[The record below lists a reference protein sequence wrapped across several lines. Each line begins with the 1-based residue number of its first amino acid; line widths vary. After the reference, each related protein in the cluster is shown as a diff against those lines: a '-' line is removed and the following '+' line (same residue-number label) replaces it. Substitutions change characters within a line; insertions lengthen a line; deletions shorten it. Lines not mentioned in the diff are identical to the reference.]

1 MATVWKDI
9 DEVKPGDV
17 LADDVFDGVSFT
29 LILKKGTTVTEESID
44 LMKKRNIK
52 RVPVLVGEGEDDES
66 LVIEVEKAIVTREDF
81 AVPSAPPT
89 ISEKLYNESI
99 STMTEVVGKL
109 FETETLDKD
118 KVRDVANKVVAEVF
132 GKKRN
137 VLNLVKKHASGFL
150 YKHLMNTGVI
160 AGMIAVEMG
169 MPIHEAIRITEAGM
183 LHDIGLG
190 LISAEAR
197 NDVERLDDEIMN
209 HPAIGA
215 KFLRESGMP
224 IEVTDAVLFHHER
237 WDGKGFP
244 MGLKGKRIPTI
255 ARIIAI
261 ADAYDTL
268 TSEDLKEKS
277 MPPYYAMRWIISGSK
292 RYFDP
297 DMVSIFVNMVGVYP
311 TGTRVLL
318 SDGREGIVVGR
329 SEKLLKPIIDIDGDV
344 IDLSKEPA
352 LWIAKVL

>member
-1 MATVWKDI
+1 MAILWRDI
-9 DEVKPGDV
+9 GKVKPGDV

-29 LILKKGTTVTEESID
+29 LILRKGTALTEDNIE
-44 LMKKRNIK
+44 LMKRRNIK
-52 RVPVLVGEGEDDES
+52 RVPILSGGKES
-66 LVIEVEKAIVTREDF
+66 ENLIMEVEKAIVTREDF
-81 AVPSAPPT
+81 AVPTAPPT
-89 ISEKLYNESI
+89 ISEELYNESI
-99 STMTEVVGKL
+99 ETMTEVVDKL
-109 FETETLDKD
+109 FETEKLDKD

-132 GKKRN
+132 GKDRN

-150 YKHLMNTGVI
+150 YKHLMNSGVI
-160 AGMIAVEMG
+160 SGMIAVEMG

-197 NDVERLDDEIMN
+197 NDIEKLDSEIMN
-209 HPAIGA
+209 HPAVGA

-224 IEVTDAVLFHHER
+224 MEVTDAVLFHHER

-255 ARIIAI
+255 ARIIAV

-297 DMVSIFVNMVGVYP
+297 DIVSTFVNMVGVYP
-311 TGTRVLL
+311 TGTRVIL
-318 SDGREGIVVGR
+318 SDGREGMVIGR
-329 SEKLLKPIIDIDGDV
+329 SEKLLKPIVDIDGQV

-352 LWIAKVL
+352 LWISKVL